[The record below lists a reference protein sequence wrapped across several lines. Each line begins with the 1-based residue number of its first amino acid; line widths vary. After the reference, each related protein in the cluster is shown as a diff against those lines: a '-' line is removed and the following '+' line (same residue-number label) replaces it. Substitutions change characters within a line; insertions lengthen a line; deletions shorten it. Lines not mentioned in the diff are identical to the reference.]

1 MSGAFSSI
9 VNFTIEQFLKR
20 AGKLSVLTEIEN
32 QSESGQLK
40 CPLKFPK
47 HHKRQRK
54 RTILKKQ
61 IAGSSM
67 NHLTIDNIQ
76 KAVYRAFDDAYNLLS
91 TVDINSALRK
101 KKKNTISQV
110 SSFVRTQFTKKF
122 KKVSYDDIETYS
134 SDDEYDYKYKIDP
147 SANVEEEDTSDD
159 EDNLSSVSASG
170 KTHFHGMRVYD
181 NIPSQS
187 KSYFCVEID
196 GKKKFIHKQTA
207 CWLLTD
213 EKASLSA
220 DRVKRV
226 QQGN

>member
-32 QSESGQLK
+32 QSETGQLK
-40 CPLKFPK
+40 CSLKFPK
-47 HHKRQRK
+47 HHKRRLKQ
-54 RTILKKQ
+54 TILKKQ
-61 IAGSSM
+61 TAGTSIS
-67 NHLTIDNIQ
+67 LFTIDNIR
-76 KAVYRAFDDAYNLLS
+76 KTVYRAFDDAYNLLF
-91 TVDINSALRK
+91 TVDVNSTLEKRK
-101 KKKNTISQV
+101 I
-110 SSFVRTQFTKKF
+110 
-122 KKVSYDDIETYS
+122 
-134 SDDEYDYKYKIDP
+134 
-147 SANVEEEDTSDD
+147 EEEHTSDD
-159 EDNLSSVSASG
+159 EENVSSVSASG

-196 GKKKFIHKQTA
+196 GKKNFLHKQTA

-226 QQGN
+226 QQEN

>member
-1 MSGAFSSI
+1 MLITTPAHFSVELNAHSLLGICLLVAQKQLPESALSISNYHSQSCESTFRLTRSMSGAFSSI

-20 AGKLSVLTEIEN
+20 AGKRSVLTEIEN

-101 KKKNTISQV
+101 KKK
-110 SSFVRTQFTKKF
+110 
-122 KKVSYDDIETYS
+122 
-134 SDDEYDYKYKIDP
+134 KIRF
-147 SANVEEEDTSDD
+147 
-159 EDNLSSVSASG
+159 L
-170 KTHFHGMRVYD
+170 
-181 NIPSQS
+181 
-187 KSYFCVEID
+187 
-196 GKKKFIHKQTA
+196 
-207 CWLLTD
+207 
-213 EKASLSA
+213 
-220 DRVKRV
+220 
-226 QQGN
+226 

>member
-1 MSGAFSSI
+1 
-9 VNFTIEQFLKR
+9 
-20 AGKLSVLTEIEN
+20 
-32 QSESGQLK
+32 
-40 CPLKFPK
+40 
-47 HHKRQRK
+47 
-54 RTILKKQ
+54 LKKQ
-61 IAGSSM
+61 IAGSSI

-110 SSFVRTQFTKKF
+110 SSFVRAQFTKKF
-122 KKVSYDDIETYS
+122 KKVSYDDVETYS
-134 SDDEYDYKYKIDP
+134 SDDEYDYKYKTDP
-147 SANVEEEDTSDD
+147 STNVEEEDTSDD
-159 EDNLSSVSASG
+159 EENLSSISASG
-170 KTHFHGMRVYD
+170 KTHFHGMRVHD

-187 KSYFCVEID
+187 NSYFCVEID

-213 EKASLSA
+213 QKSSLSS